1 MVYPLFKSW
10 SSRLDMGLELAFDG
24 DREWR
29 KMILLQYDE
38 QTRLSLIELSWHLEI
53 LKIGVIY
60 PYLKSLLEVHEGL
73 LKLLKRSHDSK
84 EFTIVK
90 VSINGFLNF

>member
-1 MVYPLFKSW
+1 
-10 SSRLDMGLELAFDG
+10 MGLELAFDG

-90 VSINGFLNF
+90 VFINGFLNF